1 MTRDAKCTFL
11 EIFWKFWKD
20 SGICSLFA
28 DSCCTSLISVQSDSL
43 YNENAPPPI
52 PTANDY
58 KAKFMTVTQIRL
70 EILKEKWWAIQCVL
84 PPLQSFK
91 RKYIKRGVFMRQ
103 NTLTTF
109 TWTSILRFEY
119 NLDNTLIKSLPCKQW
134 FLINVTLILIK
145 S

>member
-11 EIFWKFWKD
+11 EMFWKFWKD

-70 EILKEKWWAIQCVL
+70 EILKEKWFNVSCLHFLFQKEIYQER
-84 PPLQSFK
+84 SFYEAE
-91 RKYIKRGVFMRQ
+91 YIDYVYM
-103 NTLTTF
+103 
-109 TWTSILRFEY
+109 
-119 NLDNTLIKSLPCKQW
+119 D
-134 FLINVTLILIK
+134 INSPILIQFRQY
-145 S
+145 SD

>member
-1 MTRDAKCTFL
+1 MCYLTLIFIYIYNLFNKNRKEEIIMTRDAKCTFL
-11 EIFWKFWKD
+11 EMFWKFWKD

-70 EILKEKWWAIQCVL
+70 EILKEK
-84 PPLQSFK
+84 
-91 RKYIKRGVFMRQ
+91 
-103 NTLTTF
+103 
-109 TWTSILRFEY
+109 
-119 NLDNTLIKSLPCKQW
+119 
-134 FLINVTLILIK
+134 
-145 S
+145 